1 MQTPTFLTEDGCVA
15 PVSVVGGFGAEA
27 PPARRLEFE
36 DVLSHHLPRF
46 LQMAMRH
53 LRNTEDAEDAVQDAF
68 LSAFKNL
75 GRFEGRAQMSS
86 WIMAIVINS
95 ARIHLR
101 RHRSC
106 RQMPSIDPDTPDRIL
121 ALRSEYGNIAEQV
134 ADPTPTAEQS
144 LASHELREL
153 ILNLAQNL
161 PLCQRTALQ
170 LRFTQGLSLKEAAE
184 ALGVREG
191 TLKAY
196 VFRGKRKLGRLL
208 YKAITMPGAPAG
220 TALSKARQNASRD
233 DSRSRTLRSL
243 QGAATA

>member
-1 MQTPTFLTEDGCVA
+1 MQTATFLRRGDCVV
-15 PVSVVGGFGAEA
+15 PPSVVGGFGAEA
-27 PPARRLEFE
+27 RSSRQLEFE
-36 DVLSHHLPRF
+36 DVLSHHLPQFR
-46 LQMAMRH
+46 QMAMRH
-53 LRNTEDAEDAVQDAF
+53 LRNTEDAEDAVQDAL

-101 RHRSC
+101 HRRSR
-106 RQMPSIDPDTPDRIL
+106 RQIPAINLGASDRIL
-121 ALRSEYGNIAEQV
+121 PLRRESGNFAERV

-144 LASHELREL
+144 LESHELHEL
-153 ILNLAQNL
+153 ILNLSQNL

-170 LRFTQGLSLKEAAE
+170 LRFTEGLSLKEAAG

-196 VFRGKRKLGRLL
+196 LFRGKRKLERLL
-208 YKAITMPGAPAG
+208 YRVIAMPGAP
-220 TALSKARQNASRD
+220 TARRIESRGCG
-233 DSRSRTLRSL
+233 RSRMLRGL
-243 QGAATA
+243 LAVATN